1 MARPQ
6 LSELLAPR
14 GNQEDTIKVGEPPA
28 VVEAPA
34 PPAPAATDVAPAKD
48 ATVVPPEKSE
58 TSEAK
63 PSAARPQASSASSKP
78 AKASA
83 RSKNA
88 DLPPYLTFERKETR
102 LRPDQVTSLNVKARE
117 LNKTKDPEADRITDN
132 TLIRVAVDLILAR
145 ADELHGGD
153 ETQLRKA
160 LGL

>member
-34 PPAPAATDVAPAKD
+34 PDAPAVTDVAPANN
-48 ATVVPPEKSE
+48 VSVEPPEKSA

-63 PSAARPQASSASSKP
+63 PSVARSRASSASSKP
-78 AKASA
+78 AKAA
-83 RSKNA
+83 PSKTA